1 MQKRAILF
9 LTILIT
15 FFSLS
20 NPAFSYKKVK
30 CFVLVPPK
38 KVLSG
43 VKRIAILDFKT
54 ESSAESEKKINST
67 EKLLYQIFTDLK
79 DYKTEKSGTDYGK
92 QFSDMLISALMEN
105 RRGIKKIKT
114 GFLGMGS
121 GKEGKTL
128 QDGTFTNVFE
138 VLERNQLMK
147 IIEEKK
153 LSASGLVADDQMVE
167 LGGMLGVQALVIGNV
182 NYSFKDTDYQQTRT
196 KKKNGK
202 KVSYKVNCQKR
213 KVNINIRA
221 RIINAETGEILGST
235 KASRSI
241 EKNHCD
247 GDWGTLPSVD
257 ELVTQGLKDLL
268 PKIADYFTP
277 HYELRSLE
285 LEKIGTK
292 KYKKQAEKAAK
303 LAEDLKIDEAYFIYD
318 AIYQDDPYNPKVLY
332 NLGIMHEIVGNFDE
346 ALQYYQMAQQLKD
359 EGRYRK
365 AVKRME
371 KSIAFKNALAQMG
384 IEIRKHEFVLSEE
397 KKLQSIA
404 KRVEIKGDRDKRY
417 PIFQQPD
424 SASEVIAKVPGGV
437 TFPIIRK
444 VKDWYLIQLLGNK
457 QGYVHQSKVKLKD

>member
-1 MQKRAILF
+1 MQKKVTLF
-9 LTILIT
+9 LIILIM

-20 NPAFSYKKVK
+20 NSAFAYKKVK

-38 KVLSG
+38 KVLAG
-43 VKRIAILDFKT
+43 VKRIAVLDFKT

-67 EKLLYQIFTDLK
+67 EKLLYEIFSDLK
-79 DYKTEKSGTDYGK
+79 DYTAEKQGTDYGK

-138 VLERNQLMK
+138 VLERNQLMN

-153 LSASGLVADDQMVE
+153 LSASGMVADDQMIE

-182 NYSFKDTDYQQTRT
+182 NYSYKDTDYKEKRS

-202 KVSYKVNCQKR
+202 KVSYNVNCKKR
-213 KVNINIRA
+213 KININIRA
-221 RIINAETGEILGST
+221 RIINAETGQIIGST
-235 KASRSI
+235 KASRSLD
-241 EKNHCD
+241 KNHCD

-257 ELVTQGLKDLL
+257 ELVDQGLKELL
-268 PKIADYFTP
+268 PNIADYFAP

-285 LEKIGTK
+285 LEKIGAK
-292 KYKKQAEKAAK
+292 KYKKKAEKAAK
-303 LAEDLKIDEAYFIYD
+303 LAEDLKINEAYFIYD

-332 NLGIMHEIVGNFDE
+332 NLGIMHELVGNFDE
-346 ALQYYQMAQQLKD
+346 ALQYYEMALQLKD
-359 EGRYRK
+359 EGRYKK

-371 KSIAFKNALAQMG
+371 KSQAFKNALAKMG
-384 IEIRKHEFVLSEE
+384 IEIRKHEFILSEE

-404 KRVEIKGDRDKRY
+404 KRVEVKGERDKRY

-424 SASEVIAKVPGGV
+424 SNSEVIAKVPGGV
-437 TFPIIRK
+437 TCPIIK
-444 VKDWYLIQLLGNK
+444 KMKDCV
-457 QGYVHQSKVKLKD
+457 VHHL